1 MTVHELGDRLR
12 DKLAEQFLTWQER
25 ADGVLF
31 RGRDPKHPGRLL
43 TLLITV
49 KAWADYKDELPEAV
63 DRAIGLL
70 RGNGGYVVIR
80 EDRGGE
86 LVVVRKS
93 ALAA

>member
-1 MTVHELGDRLR
+1 MPRHELGDRLR
-12 DKLAEQFLTWQER
+12 DKLAEQFVTRHER
-25 ADGVLF
+25 TDGILF
-31 RGRDPKHPGRLL
+31 RGPDPKHPGRLL

-49 KAWADYKDELPEAV
+49 EAWAGYKDELPEAV
-63 DRAIGLL
+63 DGTIGLL

-86 LVVVRKS
+86 LVVVRES